1 MLKKG
6 KEEKPKHFWNSRSL
20 LSLIWFR
27 NHTSQNGSESLSNS
41 LNLPLY
47 TKLSQSVSHTLRASA
62 KEAEF
67 YMKRHGKMKT
77 ASGSLAI
84 GKKYPFRKYDYMY

>member
-1 MLKKG
+1 MFTLFCYK
-6 KEEKPKHFWNSRSL
+6 
-20 LSLIWFR
+20 LISTFNHFR
-27 NHTSQNGSESLSNS
+27 NHTSLNGSEFLSNS

-47 TKLSQSVSHTLRASA
+47 TKLSQSVSHTLKSSA

-84 GKKYPFRKYDYMY
+84 GKKHALKSKTNWS